1 MLTKKKIKE
10 LLKEFFEKTDLS
22 DIGSQEDISIF
33 TQENEHELNF
43 SCSYMNG
50 EYESYTTAGFSS
62 IIKDKNNRKIFL
74 YTIFDW
80 EALAS
85 VYTDIYRNEI
95 NKLEEI
101 TNIIYSLQKRSIEIK
116 KLINK

>member
-22 DIGSQEDISIF
+22 DMSSKEDISIF
-33 TQENEHELNF
+33 TQMNEYELSF
-43 SCSYMNG
+43 SCNYINE
-50 EYESYTTAGFSS
+50 EYESYATAGFSS
-62 IIKDKNNRKIFL
+62 IIKDKNNREIFL

-80 EALAS
+80 EALAGI
-85 VYTDIYRNEI
+85 YTDIYRNEI

-116 KLINK
+116 KLIN